1 MPLSA
6 QRLWHIDTLVL
17 SSDRQPLHVHPH
29 MALLTRLH
37 TRFAR
42 GCLGVV
48 VLLAMLLSQ
57 QALWGHALSHVVLPV
72 AHLANV
78 ADGAGTGSHPSDRGD
93 LDHTD
98 SCQACLAFHAGAHAL
113 HSPTLTWQPHAH
125 SSAEHPESSPHS
137 RPVGTEVAYLSRAPP
152 VRC

>member
-1 MPLSA
+1 
-6 QRLWHIDTLVL
+6 VL
-17 SSDRQPLHVHPH
+17 QHLANLTPSNKR
-29 MALLTRLH
+29 LTRW
-37 TRFAR
+37 
-42 GCLGVV
+42 CMGVF

-57 QALWGHALSHVVLPV
+57 QALWGHALSHVVQPA
-72 AHLANV
+72 AHV
-78 ADGAGTGSHPSDRGD
+78 ADGADTGAD